1 MINLLKLKMYLI
13 TRNYCFYFFVVFVL
27 LILFFLSK
35 FSVKEIENI
44 TFCYNLFKNIQ
55 NHIIKKELT
64 VGIISNEN
72 YEYIDKF
79 EKFLKENNIKI
90 KYFNNSSEIKN
101 SENII
106 DFNFEIIIN
115 KKKIMNKEDEIEIY
129 FNYSNNILEEIVP
142 PSIIPNELVPLQLL
156 ITYNLSSFSNITN
169 IPTIKICSLINNKKF
184 RALIIIFY
192 DIIIYFYV
200 FFFIF
205 SNIIIEKKEHTFDF
219 LSSQGITFD
228 NNNLSWFFI
237 FLIHFLFYFL
247 ISFSNVNLYEDNK
260 LKMLINQL
268 SFNIDIFFIYSF
280 TLIFI

>member
-1 MINLLKLKMYLI
+1 M
-13 TRNYCFYFFVVFVL
+13 
-27 LILFFLSK
+27 
-35 FSVKEIENI
+35 
-44 TFCYNLFKNIQ
+44 
-55 NHIIKKELT
+55 T
-64 VGIISNEN
+64 VGIILNEN
-72 YEYIDKF
+72 NEYINKF
-79 EKFLKENNIKI
+79 EKYLKENNIKI

-129 FNYSNNILEEIVP
+129 FNYSNNILEEII
-142 PSIIPNELVPLQLL
+142 PSLIIPNKLVPLQLL
-156 ITYNLSSFSNITN
+156 ITNYLSRISNITN
-169 IPTIKICSLINNKKF
+169 IPTIKVHSLINNKKF